1 MGSTKA
7 VSGFQKEAGGAV
19 LARRPLFWVLCRPNL
34 TASSRQSWEEVGDPP
49 DVCLRTPRSQ
59 KSLSPLRGHGLV
71 QLQCGHALVTGRAFA
86 ARAVKVPQH
95 LFWGHVSEIQNVPVW
110 LFQLTP
116 SRGFSPVSIAGAPS
130 PSTRRQETEEQHR
143 RGRPQ
148 AVRPGPGAVSTR
160 GSPSPLCRKPA
171 GPALG
176 GPRHSPSLGEVQEQG
191 WVSASVS
198 AGSCHTVGRPHLG
211 WVWTGDAH
219 GDRLR
224 RRFQAFLMVKR
235 RVLGSWSG

>member
-34 TASSRQSWEEVGDPP
+34 TASSQQSWEEVGDPP

-160 GSPSPLCRKPA
+160 GSPHSLQETSGASA
-171 GPALG
+171 GGARATALASGRSRSRVGSRRLFLLAVVTQWG
-176 GPRHSPSLGEVQEQG
+176 GPTWAGFGPVMPTGTGSGE
-191 WVSASVS
+191 
-198 AGSCHTVGRPHLG
+198 GSRP
-211 WVWTGDAH
+211 
-219 GDRLR
+219 
-224 RRFQAFLMVKR
+224 F
-235 RVLGSWSG
+235 